1 MLTNLIGG
9 IGLFLIGMVLLTE
22 GLKSAAGDGL
32 KRALVRFTGGPVRA
46 VLAGAG
52 VTALV
57 QSSSAT
63 TLTTIGFVSA
73 GLLTFPQAVGVI
85 FGANLGT
92 TSTAWLVAVFGLKM
106 SVLPAALPMVGAG
119 ALLRLLGR
127 GRVAHGGLALAG
139 VGLIF
144 VGVDTL
150 QVGMAGLATQIGPDR
165 FPGGTL
171 LGRAVLVLVGAVMT
185 VVMQSS
191 SAAVAT
197 TLAALSTGAIDVA
210 QAGALVVGQNVGTT
224 VTAGLAVIGAS
235 VPAKRT
241 ALAHVLFNV
250 STALVAFALLP
261 GLPFV
266 ARWLSTYVGS
276 TNDTLFIAGFQT
288 GFNLLGVFM
297 LLPVIDRFSRLVT
310 HIIPDRG
317 PALTRYL
324 DRTVTRVPAVAVE
337 TAHRTLRELLS
348 GVLRATDFARRPPS
362 ERRVAGLRDALVET
376 RHFLAAIHSE
386 PATAT
391 VHARHAAALHAL
403 DHLEQLAS
411 LSAQVPPGAS
421 DEPALEEQR
430 AHVRTIMELA
440 HAQIAHA
447 QTTHAQTAP
456 AQRAPAQRAPAQF
469 TPPQLAPESYA
480 PLDASVAA
488 LAELREVTRRD
499 RIRAIDAAASGLVS
513 PDDVLGRL
521 DAMRWLDALAYHL
534 HRALHHLHDDARDPL
549 DASAAAPLTV
559 AGETAHTRS

>member
-1 MLTNLIGG
+1 VLTNLIGG

-32 KRALVRFTGGPVRA
+32 KQALVRFTGGPVRA
-46 VLAGAG
+46 LLAGAG

-106 SVLPAALPMVGAG
+106 SVLPAALPMVGIG

-127 GRVAHGGLALAG
+127 GRIAHGGLALAG
-139 VGLIF
+139 FGLIF
-144 VGVDTL
+144 VGIDTL
-150 QVGMAGLATQIGPDR
+150 QLGMAGLGTQIGPDR

-171 LGRAVLVLVGAVMT
+171 SGRMLLVLVGAVMT

-210 QAGALVVGQNVGTT
+210 QAGALVIGQNVGTT
-224 VTAGLAVIGAS
+224 VTAGLAAIGAS

-250 STALVAFALLP
+250 STAIVAFVLLP

-266 ARWLSTYVGS
+266 TRWLTTHVGP
-276 TNDTLFIAGFQT
+276 THDTLFIAGFQT
-288 GFNLLGVFM
+288 GFNLLGVAM
-297 LLPVIDRFSRLVT
+297 LLPVIDRFSQLVVRLV
-310 HIIPDRG
+310 PDRG

-324 DRTVTRVPAVAVE
+324 DRSVTRLPAVAVE
-337 TAHRTLRELLS
+337 TAHRTLRDVLGGLLT
-348 GVLRATDFARRPPS
+348 ATDFARQPPS
-362 ERRVAGLRDALVET
+362 ERRVATLREALTEV
-376 RHFLAAIHSE
+376 RRFLAAVHPE
-386 PATAT
+386 PETAA
-391 VHARHAAALHAL
+391 VHARHVSALHAL

-411 LSAQVPPGAS
+411 LSAQVVPRMAS
-421 DEPALEEQR
+421 DDPALTHQR
-430 AHVRTIMELA
+430 AYVVAIMDVARARIAQELE
-440 HAQIAHA
+440 
-447 QTTHAQTAP
+447 AP
-456 AQRAPAQRAPAQF
+456 V
-469 TPPQLAPESYA
+469 
-480 PLDASVAA
+480 DASDVV
-488 LAELREVTRRD
+488 LVELRELTRRD
-499 RIRAIDAAASGLVS
+499 RTRAIDAAAAGQLS
-513 PDDVLGRL
+513 PDDVLVRL
-521 DAMRWLDALAYHL
+521 EAMRWLDAVAYHL
-534 HRALHHLHDDARDPL
+534 HRALHHLREELPAALEGSPSDGEPL
-549 DASAAAPLTV
+549 TMATDAAP
-559 AGETAHTRS
+559 ARS